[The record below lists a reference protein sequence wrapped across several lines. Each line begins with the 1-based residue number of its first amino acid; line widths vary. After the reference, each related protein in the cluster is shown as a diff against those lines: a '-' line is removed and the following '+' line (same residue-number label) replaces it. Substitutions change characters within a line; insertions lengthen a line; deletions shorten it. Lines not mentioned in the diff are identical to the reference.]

1 MTPVY
6 DDPDYRPETLAR
18 MSLGP
23 PPPPPLEERV
33 VRSLHA
39 ARMLRPI
46 NRHSGWLR
54 WTLAAAAL
62 LLTFIGGRMTAP
74 AGVPAPEGRRWMV
87 LLYEDAGFQGP
98 APGAEQSYVDEYR
111 AWAMGLRQRN
121 QLVDAAELLP
131 TAAVLEPN
139 GTPPTPGP
147 GPGDPRLTGYFIIV
161 APTVEAARAITSSI
175 PHLRH
180 QGRVV
185 IQPLGAS

>member
-1 MTPVY
+1 MTPAY
-6 DDPDYRPETLAR
+6 DDPDYRPEDLAR

-39 ARMLRPI
+39 AGTLRPTD
-46 NRHSGWLR
+46 RRTGWLR
-54 WTLAAAAL
+54 WTLTAAAL
-62 LLTFIGGRMTAP
+62 LLTFLGGRLAAP
-74 AGVPAPEGRRWMV
+74 AGAPAPEGRRWMV
-87 LLYEDAGFQGP
+87 LLYEGADFQGP
-98 APGAEQSYVDEYR
+98 APGAEQLYVEEYR
-111 AWAMGLRQRN
+111 AWAMGLRRRN

-131 TAAVLEPN
+131 TAAVLEPD
-139 GTPPTPGP
+139 GGAPAGGP